1 MAKGLTFM
9 DEQNLNLQSIPTRG
23 AQYFSDDVRHYQQL
37 FDLNLNPMMVYC
49 DDGLIELN
57 KAALQM
63 FNAASRDVLLGL
75 HLFSLAPDCQP
86 NGVASKEL
94 FSHLLQE
101 ASSKGSA
108 NIQCICKRFDSDDE
122 FPVEMVMSL
131 LDLSDQTLYQVTLVD
146 LSHQQRWQNALQVE
160 KEHVELTLKHVDN
173 AVITASKNGLVTY
186 INEAACQLTGWNYSE
201 AIGVPVKRV
210 VCLVKKASNTL
221 LSYYSSDEGRSFN
234 SVEQLPRNVMLVTKG
249 GQRVPVQG
257 KMSTLEGAG
266 EFTTGC
272 VITLVDPTE
281 HSAYSEEL
289 IWYATHD
296 MFPRLPNRA
305 LLTARYE
312 QALPW
317 ESSHGTQW
325 AVCLA
330 AWFWC

>member
-57 KAALQM
+57 KATLQM

-101 ASSKGSA
+101 ATSKGSA

-131 LDLSDQTLYQVTLVD
+131 LDLSDQTLYQVTLAD
-146 LSHQQRWQNALQVE
+146 LSH
-160 KEHVELTLKHVDN
+160 
-173 AVITASKNGLVTY
+173 
-186 INEAACQLTGWNYSE
+186 
-201 AIGVPVKRV
+201 
-210 VCLVKKASNTL
+210 
-221 LSYYSSDEGRSFN
+221 SSA
-234 SVEQLPRNVMLVTKG
+234 
-249 GQRVPVQG
+249 G
-257 KMSTLEGAG
+257 KMR
-266 EFTTGC
+266 F
-272 VITLVDPTE
+272 
-281 HSAYSEEL
+281 
-289 IWYATHD
+289 
-296 MFPRLPNRA
+296 RLKKN
-305 LLTARYE
+305 T
-312 QALPW
+312 
-317 ESSHGTQW
+317 SN
-325 AVCLA
+325 
-330 AWFWC
+330 